1 MISQRALRA
10 WNEQRLRI
18 RDMRNAGC
26 VIAPENADVEKSSKH
41 DGA

>member
-18 RDMRNAGC
+18 RDMRNDGC